1 MIFFL
6 LLLLIFPKLKLQIL
20 TPFLNKQI
28 LKTQLDLTLFPQ
40 KLVKI
45 SANVIDK
52 HLCNIINVDIE
63 NYNVPDNTKV
73 ATVRPLYKKKSR
85 NELENYRPASLF
97 NTFSKIYE
105 RYVHNL
111 ITLFC

>member
-28 LKTQLDLTLFPQ
+28 LKTQLDLTLFPP

-45 SANVIDK
+45 SANVIGK
-52 HLCNIINVDIE
+52 HLSNIINVDIE
-63 NYNVPDNTKV
+63 NYNVPDNTKA
-73 ATVRPLYKKKSR
+73 ATVRPIYKKKSR
-85 NELENYRPASLF
+85 NELENYIPASLF